1 MAINNNQ
8 NNYSGSTSK
17 TSDPASSQNF
27 GSSNFDQSTSGQSTQ
42 GQTTASSYGTSTS
55 SNYAHGASAANRGV
69 NTSSQNQNFSAKG
82 IEDTVGQIVDQV
94 FHALQ
99 PRIHDYVS
107 HFAGRMLGSADINP
121 QQIVRRVRQRP
132 ALTIGA
138 LVVLAIGVGFLF
150 TRDTSSQLSPH
161 ELH

>member
-8 NNYSGSTSK
+8 NNYSGYTPK

-27 GSSNFDQSTSGQSTQ
+27 GSSNFDQGTSGQATQ
-42 GQTTASSYGTSTS
+42 GQTTASSYSTGAS
-55 SNYAHGASAANRGV
+55 SNYAQGASATNRGV
-69 NTSSQNQNFSAKG
+69 NSSSHDFSAKG

-150 TRDTSSQLSPH
+150 TRDTSNQLSPH

>member
-8 NNYSGSTSK
+8 NSGYTSK
-17 TSDPASSQNF
+17 TSDPASSQNY
-27 GSSNFDQSTSGQSTQ
+27 GSSNFDQSTSGQATQ
-42 GQTTASSYGTSTS
+42 GQTTASSYSTGTS

-69 NTSSQNQNFSAKG
+69 NTSGQNFSAKG

-107 HFAGRMLGSADINP
+107 HFAGRMLGSTDINP
-121 QQIVRRVRQRP
+121 QQIVRRARQRP
-132 ALTIGA
+132 GLTIGA

-150 TRDTSSQLSPH
+150 TRDTSNQLSPH